1 MAVGGGGPIGGWQ
14 PTMSQNSRSHTDPL
28 QAIYDA
34 IAEDD
39 RDWSEDERSAVI
51 YAIVCGWHE
60 LLPEV
65 ALKYDWSDE
74 KIVRLTYLRSRFR
87 ELCPGAAPK

>member
-1 MAVGGGGPIGGWQ
+1 
-14 PTMSQNSRSHTDPL
+14 MSQNSSSHTDPL

-39 RDWSEDERSAVI
+39 RDWSENERSAVI
-51 YAIVCGWHE
+51 YAIVCGWQE

-65 ALKYDWSDE
+65 A
-74 KIVRLTYLRSRFR
+74 VLRARFR

>member
-1 MAVGGGGPIGGWQ
+1 
-14 PTMSQNSRSHTDPL
+14 MSQNSSSHTDPL

-51 YAIVCGWHE
+51 YGIVCGWNE

-65 ALKYDWSDE
+65 AVKYDWSDE
-74 KIVRLTYLRSRFR
+74 KVVRLTYLRSRFR